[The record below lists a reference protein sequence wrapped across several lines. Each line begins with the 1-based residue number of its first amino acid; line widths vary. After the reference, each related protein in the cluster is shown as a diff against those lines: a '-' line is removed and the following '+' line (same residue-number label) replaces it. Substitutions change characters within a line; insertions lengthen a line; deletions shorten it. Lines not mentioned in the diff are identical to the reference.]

1 MRMITVGIVDYGV
14 GNHASVSH
22 TMRELGY
29 RVRIGDNAET
39 LDNVD
44 VLVLPGVGAFPQA
57 MRAITELGLNIYI
70 KEQVSMQRPLIG
82 ICLGM
87 QLLATESFEFGQT
100 AGLDII
106 PGKVVPLESPC
117 WHIGWNSIETTS
129 GDPIL
134 TPCDGDDFYFNHSYA
149 FEAPKEYVA
158 AVSRHGQVISAV
170 LRRGRVAGVQFHPEK
185 SQLTGKRL
193 IKCLIEGLC
202 HA

>member
-1 MRMITVGIVDYGV
+1 MITVGIVDYGV